1 MSSYVLE
8 VEGLCKSFAG
18 GLFKGRRQV
27 LFDVSFRL
35 PSGQTCGFVG
45 GNGQGKTTTLK
56 SIFGFI
62 RPDRGSIRLF
72 GEPLTLANRARVG
85 FLPERPYLYEF
96 LTATE
101 FLRLHW
107 RLAGRGRDAGFAE
120 ASRKVLEQV
129 GLEAAAERRLR
140 SFSKGMLQ
148 RIGLAQAILHEPEL
162 LILDEP
168 MSGLDPDGRLMV
180 KDILKEQ
187 KKRGV
192 GIFFSSHL
200 LQDMDEL
207 CSHLTVIDKGRV
219 KYDGSLEGF
228 RKDHAD
234 LELAYRALR
243 RAQEGLS

>member
-1 MSSYVLE
+1 MGSFVLE
-8 VEGLCKSFAG
+8 VEGLEKSFST
-18 GLFKGRRQV
+18 GLLARRRQV

-35 PSGQTCGFVG
+35 PAGETCGFVG

-56 SIFGFI
+56 CLLGFI
-62 RPDRGSIRLF
+62 RPDRGLIRFF
-72 GEPLTLANRARVG
+72 GKELALRDRVRIG

-96 LTATE
+96 LTAME

-107 RLAGRGRDAGFAE
+107 RLAGRDSDRGFLDAGL
-120 ASRKVLEQV
+120 RVLKQV
-129 GLEAAAERRLR
+129 GLSGASDRRLR

-148 RIGLAQAILHEPEL
+148 RVGLAQALLHDPEF

-187 KKRGV
+187 KSRGV

-207 CSHLTVIDKGRV
+207 CTHLTVIDQGRV
-219 KYDGSLEGF
+219 KYDGNVEGF
-228 RKDHAD
+228 RKEHAD

-243 RAQEGLS
+243 RSEEGGL